1 MSVRSKFGLSFL
13 LAPLLVGGCAHQQ
26 TVRPDAA
33 IQTTSISQASV
44 PQKTG
49 NVSVSNDIAQACKV
63 DFDNVDRAPKFDT
76 DESSLEPQDQSV
88 LRQVATCVTT
98 GPLKGR
104 SLELTGRADP
114 RGEVEFNFVLGEHRA
129 GTVENYLSSLGV
141 AKSKLRETSRGKLD
155 ATGTDTDSWERDR
168 RVDITL
174 Q

>member
-1 MSVRSKFGLSFL
+1 MTARSMLGLSFFVT
-13 LAPLLVGGCAHQQ
+13 PLLLGGCAHQA
-26 TVRPDAA
+26 TTRPDVPV
-33 IQTTSISQASV
+33 QMTSIAQAHA
-44 PQKTG
+44 PKG
-49 NVSVSNDIAQACKV
+49 NVSVSNDIAQSCKM
-63 DFDNVDRAPKFDT
+63 DLNNVDHAPKFVT

-88 LRQVATCVTT
+88 LQQVATCVIN

-104 SLELTGRADP
+104 SLKLVGRADP

-141 AKSKLRETSRGKLD
+141 DKSQLSETSRGKLD
-155 ATGTDTDSWERDR
+155 ATGVDSVGWERDR